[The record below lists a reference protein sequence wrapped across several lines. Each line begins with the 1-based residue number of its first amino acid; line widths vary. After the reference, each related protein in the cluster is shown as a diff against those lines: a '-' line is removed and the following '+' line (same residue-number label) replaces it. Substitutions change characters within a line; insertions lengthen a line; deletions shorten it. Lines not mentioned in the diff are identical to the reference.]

1 MIDNYFSLIKYIWI
15 TKSLT
20 HRYCSSLTCISDW
33 MRIGAF
39 SFDSP
44 DAFLMEN
51 LICPPKLP
59 TDDTVQKML
68 DSGGSCI
75 LHNIKTGIWI
85 AGTTQVLDA
94 RHLELFLN
102 DGFVNGSWEYELVGS
117 HDIKRHVNSASGGIL
132 DIKRFNSPYTADLF
146 NLKPWVGKSN
156 DWQPKATVTY
166 NSVAI
171 NTNLQDNDGKI
182 PFKSLI
188 VTRCSV

>member
-1 MIDNYFSLIKYIWI
+1 
-15 TKSLT
+15 
-20 HRYCSSLTCISDW
+20 

-59 TDDTVQKML
+59 TEDTVQKML

-85 AGTTQVLDA
+85 ADLQLVRCPVCDLNACDGTTQVLDA
-94 RHLELFLN
+94 KHLKLFLN

-132 DIKRFNSPYTADLF
+132 DIKRFNSPYTA
-146 NLKPWVGKSN
+146 GKESGTSSGHAGG
-156 DWQPKATVTY
+156 DTR
-166 NSVAI
+166 
-171 NTNLQDNDGKI
+171 GKGV
-182 PFKSLI
+182 L
-188 VTRCSV
+188 